1 MKTEPLVFL
10 GTCDLAGLVRGKG
23 FPAADLPSRMRVGV
37 GLSPSNI
44 MMSAFGPILETP
56 FGTEGEV
63 MLVPD
68 PGTKVEVE
76 LGERYRA
83 VLSRRHHDHGRAA
96 LGMLPAR
103 VSAPRRRRAERA
115 RRPGAMTGGLTI
127 LAGFEQEFVYTGVEY
142 RASATYALDAHRR
155 QGVFGEAY
163 MAALR
168 AAGLAP
174 HSFLPEYGARQY
186 EVTIHPTPGVR
197 AADEAVIQREMGARR
212 RASPRARARSSRR
225 SSIPTGSATARI
237 SISACATQP
246 AAPFPMIPSA
256 RTG

>member
-1 MKTEPLVFL
+1 
-10 GTCDLAGLVRGKG
+10 
-23 FPAADLPSRMRVGV
+23 MRVGV

-76 LGERYRA
+76 LGEHTERFYLGDIMTTDGQPWECCPRGFLRRA
-83 VLSRRHHDHGRAA
+83 VAA
-96 LGMLPAR
+96 LSELGG
-103 VSAPRRRRAERA
+103 
-115 RRPGAMTGGLTI
+115 PGAMTGGLTI
-127 LAGFEQEFVYTGVEY
+127 LRDSSRNSSIPASNI
-142 RASATYALDAHRR
+142 APSATYALDAHRR

-186 EVTIHPTPGVR
+186 EVTIHPT
-197 AADEAVIQREMGARR
+197 
-212 RASPRARARSSRR
+212 
-225 SSIPTGSATARI
+225 
-237 SISACATQP
+237 
-246 AAPFPMIPSA
+246 
-256 RTG
+256 